1 MWKVIVTMCWM
12 CVNSCVTVKH
22 LQMFDGCLVAS
33 GLLEV
38 FEIGIYSDSSLFFP
52 SATVNPFA
60 PSFSEAIV
68 PFTNA
73 QPILIF
79 HHVKTLLLSTT
90 LTGTCGKCW
99 HLKCAVYLLKVAI
112 KKESSTPLN

>member
-1 MWKVIVTMCWM
+1 M
-12 CVNSCVTVKH
+12 NSCVTVKH
-22 LQMFDGCLVAS
+22 LQMFDGCLAAS
-33 GLLEV
+33 GLLGV
-38 FEIGIYSDSSLFFP
+38 FEIGIYSDGSLFFP

-99 HLKCAVYLLKVAI
+99 HLKVRCVFIKSSNKKKKVAHH
-112 KKESSTPLN
+112 